1 MYRNKK
7 KIGNHMNYKTKILQ
21 YLISTK
27 PKHYGIMQELINK
40 GVFDKILK
48 INLKKEDKE
57 DNYQNV
63 EKSFIEKLTFFVD
76 FFHNNFPSIKEK
88 GHILELILTT
98 NIPEFLTT
106 PITLKELNDKY
117 IIYSMKKTIVNNFLT
132 IFKQIRNNIPIQELN
147 KLKIK
152 YNYNLDKLTDVENL
166 FNLLKDLVITNITND
181 DNILYLFDN
190 YANKMTKI
198 EKEYN
203 FNKQETII
211 KINNEYIYYYNKI
224 FTNYYKRIKI
234 LKITKFIYKMTN

>member
-1 MYRNKK
+1 
-7 KIGNHMNYKTKILQ
+7 MNYKTKILQ

-27 PKHYGIMQELINK
+27 PKHYEIMQELINK

-48 INLKKEDKE
+48 INLKKED
-57 DNYQNV
+57 NNQNV
-63 EKSFIEKLTFFVD
+63 EESFIEKLTFFVD

-88 GHILELILTT
+88 GQILELILTT

-117 IIYSMKKTIVNNFLT
+117 IIYLMKKTIINNFLT

-147 KLKIK
+147 KIKIK

-166 FNLLKDLVITNITND
+166 FNLLKDLVTTNITND

-198 EKEYN
+198 ENEYN
-203 FNKQETII
+203 LNKQETIS

-234 LKITKFIYKMTN
+234 LKITKFIYKMT

>member
-1 MYRNKK
+1 
-7 KIGNHMNYKTKILQ
+7 MNYKTKILQ

-57 DNYQNV
+57 DNNQNV
-63 EKSFIEKLTFFVD
+63 EESFIEKLTFFVD

-88 GHILELILTT
+88 GPILELILTT

-166 FNLLKDLVITNITND
+166 FNLLKDLVTTNITND

-203 FNKQETII
+203 LNKQETII

-234 LKITKFIYKMTN
+234 LKITKFIYKMT

>member
-48 INLKKEDKE
+48 INLKKED
-57 DNYQNV
+57 NNQNV
-63 EKSFIEKLTFFVD
+63 GESFIEKLTFFVD

-117 IIYSMKKTIVNNFLT
+117 IIYSMKKTIINNFLT

-147 KLKIK
+147 KIKIK

-166 FNLLKDLVITNITND
+166 FNLLKDLVTTNITND

-203 FNKQETII
+203 LNKQETII

-234 LKITKFIYKMTN
+234 LKITKFIYKMT

>member
-1 MYRNKK
+1 MYINKK

-48 INLKKEDKE
+48 INLKKED
-57 DNYQNV
+57 NNQNV
-63 EKSFIEKLTFFVD
+63 EESFIEKLTFFVD

-88 GHILELILTT
+88 GQILELILTT

-117 IIYSMKKTIVNNFLT
+117 IIYSMKKTIINNFLT

-147 KLKIK
+147 KIKIK

-166 FNLLKDLVITNITND
+166 FNLLKDLVTTNITND

-198 EKEYN
+198 ENEYN
-203 FNKQETII
+203 LNKQETIS

-234 LKITKFIYKMTN
+234 LKITKFIYKMT

>member
-48 INLKKEDKE
+48 INLKKED
-57 DNYQNV
+57 NNQNV
-63 EKSFIEKLTFFVD
+63 GESFIEKLTYFID
-76 FFHNNFPSIKEK
+76 FFHTNFPSIKEK
-88 GHILELILTT
+88 EPILELILTT

-106 PITLKELNDKY
+106 PINLKELNDKY
-117 IIYSMKKTIVNNFLT
+117 IIYSMKTAIVNNFLT
-132 IFKQIRNNIPIQELN
+132 IFKQIRNNISIQKLN

-152 YNYNLDKLTDVENL
+152 YSYNLDNLTDVENL

-203 FNKQETII
+203 LNKQETIN
-211 KINNEYIYYYNKI
+211 KINNEYTYYYKKI
-224 FTNYYKRIKI
+224 FNNYQKRIMVINLAKC
-234 LKITKFIYKMTN
+234 IYKLT

>member
-1 MYRNKK
+1 
-7 KIGNHMNYKTKILQ
+7 MNYKTKILQ
-21 YLISTK
+21 YLTSTK
-27 PKHYGIMQELINK
+27 PKYYVLMQELINN

-57 DNYQNV
+57 DNNQNV
-63 EKSFIEKLTFFVD
+63 EESFIEKLTFFVD

-88 GHILELILTT
+88 GRILELILTT

-106 PITLKELNDKY
+106 LITFKELNDKY
-117 IIYSMKKTIVNNFLT
+117 IIYSMKKTIINNFLT

-147 KLKIK
+147 KIKIK
-152 YNYNLDKLTDVENL
+152 YSYNLDNLTDVKNL

-181 DNILYLFDN
+181 DNILYIFDN

-203 FNKQETII
+203 LNKQETIN
-211 KINNEYIYYYNKI
+211 KINDEYTYYYKKI
-224 FTNYYKRIKI
+224 FNNYQKRIKVI
-234 LKITKFIYKMTN
+234 NLAKCVYKIT

>member
-57 DNYQNV
+57 DNNQNV
-63 EKSFIEKLTFFVD
+63 EESFIEKLTFFVD

-117 IIYSMKKTIVNNFLT
+117 IIYSMKKTIINNFLT
-132 IFKQIRNNIPIQELN
+132 IFKQIRNNISIQELN
-147 KLKIK
+147 KIKLK

-166 FNLLKDLVITNITND
+166 FNLLKDLVTTNITND

-203 FNKQETII
+203 LNKQETII

-234 LKITKFIYKMTN
+234 LKITKFIYKMT

>member
-57 DNYQNV
+57 DNNQNV
-63 EKSFIEKLTFFVD
+63 EESFIEKLTFFVD

-106 PITLKELNDKY
+106 LITLKELNDKY

-166 FNLLKDLVITNITND
+166 FNLLKDLVTTNITND

-203 FNKQETII
+203 LNKQETII

-234 LKITKFIYKMTN
+234 LKITKFIYKMT

>member
-7 KIGNHMNYKTKILQ
+7 KIGNHMNYKNKILQ

-27 PKHYGIMQELINK
+27 PKHYGIMQELINN

-48 INLKKEDKE
+48 INFKKKDKE
-57 DNYQNV
+57 DNNQNV
-63 EKSFIEKLTFFVD
+63 EESFIEKLTFFVD

-98 NIPEFLTT
+98 NIPEFLTS

-117 IIYSMKKTIVNNFLT
+117 IIYSMKKTIINNFLT

-147 KLKIK
+147 KIKIK

-166 FNLLKDLVITNITND
+166 FNLLKDLVTTNITND

-203 FNKQETII
+203 LNKQETII

-234 LKITKFIYKMTN
+234 LKITKFIYKMT